1 MSIKE
6 PVFPL
11 RVFIFFNAVPPIIN
25 KGDLLGP
32 GLSPKEVKI
41 KVNNTLTLECE
52 AYAIPSASLSWYK
65 DGQAS
70 HMVFAF
76 IFPLQ
81 IVS

>member
-1 MSIKE
+1 
-6 PVFPL
+6 
-11 RVFIFFNAVPPIIN
+11 
-25 KGDLLGP
+25 LGP

-70 HMVFAF
+70 HNDFYLL
-76 IFPLQ
+76 IILKE
-81 IVS
+81 

>member
-1 MSIKE
+1 M
-6 PVFPL
+6 
-11 RVFIFFNAVPPIIN
+11 FNAVPPIIN

-52 AYAIPSASLSWYK
+52 AYAVPSASLSWYK

-70 HMVFAF
+70 QVFSLAELF
-76 IFPLQ
+76 
-81 IVS
+81 